1 MDQIRILK
9 VGVVLFS
16 GMALAIAGFFHFFQP
31 ETNID
36 NLENM
41 LHKPTIIFDQNGEEA
56 SKISANKT
64 EGVPIDE
71 IPEHVK
77 NAVIAIEDHRF
88 YEHNG
93 VDYQGIARAF
103 ITNLKAGDVVQGGS
117 TITQQLTKNALLEM
131 DRTYKR
137 KLEEFFLAREV
148 EKQFNK
154 DEILEMYLNQIYFG
168 HGAWGINNASQVY
181 FGKKV
186 NDITPSEAALLAGLI
201 KAPSTLDPYKNYEKA
216 IKRRN
221 VVLAAMKQHGLL
233 ENSQYEEAVKEEI
246 VMDEKKSG
254 DPLKGKY
261 PYYVDH
267 VIMEAIKK
275 YKMNQDEL
283 LTGGYKIY
291 TTLDQN
297 MQKATEEV
305 YKEDALFP
313 KGSTD
318 KELVQSGTILIDPK
332 SGGIK
337 ALVGGRGDH
346 TFLAYNRATM
356 LKKQPGSTMKPLAV
370 YTPALEAGYK
380 PNDMLKDE
388 ENISFGEYKPSNLSG
403 EYAGE
408 VPMYE
413 ALMKS
418 LNVPTV
424 WLLNEIG
431 IQKGMDAANRF
442 GIPLDAKEDRVLG
455 LGLGGLSHGVSP
467 KIMAEAFSAFP
478 NNGERVEAH
487 AIVKIID
494 REGNEVVT
502 WKEKKT
508 KVMDKKTADSM
519 TSMLLGV
526 VKHGT
531 GKNAAV
537 NGWEL
542 AGKTGSTQHDQ
553 VDGAVKDQWFVG
565 YTPTLVGAVWAGYDQ
580 PNKDKYLNTHSS
592 QGAAIIF
599 QRIMTKALAHMEPE
613 TFNVEDIDAII
624 AKQKKLNKER
634 ARREFWEN
642 SKSKLQDGWE
652 KWKESLGGKKEKE
665 EQGKE
670 QKGKEEVKKK
680 EKEEAKQ
687 SDKDSTTDSN
697 QDEETTT
704 NPETEEDEESGD
716 ASGAGNGDDSGSE
729 NETESGDDTGSEE
742 DSGSEDESGSD
753 DGGSDSGEDDTGT
766 GESTP

>member
-1 MDQIRILK
+1 MDQIKILK
-9 VGVVLFS
+9 IGVVLFS
-16 GMALAIAGFFHFFQP
+16 GMALAIAGFFHFFKP

-36 NLENM
+36 NLESM
-41 LHKPTIIFDQNGEEA
+41 LQQPTVIYDQNSEVA

-64 EGVPIDE
+64 EGVPIED

-103 ITNLKAGDVVQGGS
+103 VTNLIAGDVVQGGS
-117 TITQQLTKNALLEM
+117 TITQQLTKNALLDM

-137 KLEEFFLAREV
+137 KVEEFFLAREV
-148 EKQFNK
+148 EKRFSK
-154 DEILEMYLNQIYFG
+154 GEILEMYMNQIYFG
-168 HGAWGINNASQVY
+168 HGAWGINNASMAY
-181 FGKKV
+181 FGKNVK
-186 NDITPSEAALLAGLI
+186 DITPSEAALLAGLI
-201 KAPSTLDPYKNYEKA
+201 KAPSSLDPYKNYENA

-221 VVLAAMKQHGLL
+221 IVLNAMKQHGLL
-233 ENSQYEEAVKEEI
+233 DNAQYEEAVNQEI
-246 VMDEKKSG
+246 IMDEKKSG

-267 VIMEAIKK
+267 VIMEAIQK

-297 MQKATEEV
+297 MQKAAEEV
-305 YKEDALFP
+305 YQDDSLFP
-313 KGSTD
+313 KGSTEQ
-318 KELVQSGTILIDPK
+318 ELVQSGSILMDPK
-332 SGGIK
+332 TGGIK
-337 ALVGGRGDH
+337 ALVGGRGEH

-370 YTPALEAGYK
+370 YTPALEAGFK
-380 PNDMLKDE
+380 PNDMLKDDE
-388 ENISFGEYKPSNLSG
+388 KLSFGEYKPSNLSG

-418 LNVPTV
+418 INVPTV

-431 IQKGMDAANRF
+431 IQKGMDAAKRF

-455 LGLGGLSHGVSP
+455 LGLGGLSQGVSP

-478 NNGERVEAH
+478 NNGVRIEAH
-487 AIVKIID
+487 AIVKIVD
-494 REGNEVVT
+494 REGNEVVA
-502 WKEKKT
+502 WKEEKT
-508 KVMDKKTADSM
+508 KVMGKKISDGM

-553 VDGAVKDQWFVG
+553 VEGAVKDQWFVG

-580 PNKDKYLNTHSS
+580 PNKDRYLTTHSS

-599 QRIMTKALAHMEPE
+599 QRMMTKALVGMEPVD
-613 TFNVEDIDAII
+613 FNVEDIDTII
-624 AKQKKLNKER
+624 AKQKQLDEER

-642 SKSKLQDGWE
+642 SKSKLQYEW
-652 KWKESLGGKKEKE
+652 KRWKESFSGK
-665 EQGKE
+665 
-670 QKGKEEVKKK
+670 KGKEEEKSEAQEGKEEIKK
-680 EKEEAKQ
+680 EKKEEEAENKENHN
-687 SDKDSTTDSN
+687 TTDS
-697 QDEETTT
+697 DLEDKETTT
-704 NPETEEDEESGD
+704 TPVENEDNGTGD
-716 ASGAGNGDDSGSE
+716 AGGAGSGDDSGSE
-729 NETESGDDTGSEE
+729 N
-742 DSGSEDESGSD
+742 DSGSEDDGEDNGSD
-753 DGGSDSGEDDTGT
+753 PGANDSGTD
-766 GESTP
+766 ESTP